1 MLSFSAQQ
9 IALMIQGKIEG
20 DAAATVTQFG
30 KIESALAG
38 EISFLANPKYED
50 FLYQTKASIVIIN
63 ESLELKKTISATLIR
78 VPDAYAAFAT
88 LLTKYQELKT
98 QNLTGIQSPSFIS
111 PTAKLGADHYIAAFA
126 YVGEGVQM
134 GNQVK
139 IFPNVF
145 IGDKVVIGNNVV
157 LHPGVIIYADC
168 VLGNNITI
176 HAGAVV
182 GSDGFGFAP
191 KADGSYQKVPQLGNV
206 IIEDDVEIGANT
218 TIDRATIGST
228 LIKKGVK
235 LDNLVQIAHNVE
247 VGQHTVIA
255 AQVGLS
261 GSTKVGIGVMMGG
274 QSGAAGHLNIADGVK
289 VAARSGI
296 TKTIDKANST
306 ITGFPAAEHSTAL
319 RAQIHLKNLPNLE
332 KRVKELEILV
342 KQLSEKGKSA

>member
-9 IALMIQGKIEG
+9 IALMVQGKIEG
-20 DAAATVTQFG
+20 DAAVSVNQFG
-30 KIESALAG
+30 KIESAQTG

-50 FLYQTKASIVIIN
+50 FLYQTQASIVIVN
-63 ESLELKKTISATLIR
+63 ESLVLKQNITATLIR

-111 PTAKLGADHYIAAFA
+111 PTAKLGADHFIAAFA
-126 YVGEGVQM
+126 YVGEGVQI

-145 IGDKVVIGNNVV
+145 IGEHVVIGNNVV
-157 LHPGVIIYADC
+157 LYPGVVIYADC
-168 VLGNNITI
+168 VLGNNII
-176 HAGAVV
+176 VHAGAII

-191 KADGSYQKVPQLGNV
+191 NADGTYQKVPQIGNV
-206 IIEDDVEIGANT
+206 IIEDHVEIGANT

-228 LIKKGVK
+228 IIKKGVK

-247 VGQHTVIA
+247 VGQNTVIA

-261 GSTKVGIGVMMGG
+261 GSTKVGKGVMMGG
-274 QSGAAGHLNIADGVK
+274 QSGSAGHLSIADGVK

-296 TKTIDKANST
+296 TKSIDKANST

-319 RAQIHLKNLPNLE
+319 RAQIHLKNLPELE

-342 KQLSEKGKSA
+342 KQLTSKE